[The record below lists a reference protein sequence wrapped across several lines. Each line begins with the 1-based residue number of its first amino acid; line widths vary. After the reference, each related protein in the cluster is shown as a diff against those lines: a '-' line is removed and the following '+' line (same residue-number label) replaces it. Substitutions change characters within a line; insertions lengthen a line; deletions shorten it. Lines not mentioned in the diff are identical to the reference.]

1 MAHYPWPT
9 AQLPLLEILTY
20 PDSFLRKVTHNVDN
34 IDGELQ
40 KLIESMTET
49 MYAAPGV
56 GLAANQIGSDQRILV
71 FDTADEAGKRSSHV
85 LINPKILERH
95 GEILSEDEG
104 CLSVPDFRSN
114 VKRSESILVEAVDR
128 DGNPLS
134 IEASGFLAIVLQH
147 EIDHLEGKLF
157 VDHISMLKK
166 QLFARKVKKLL
177 KSR

>member
-1 MAHYPWPT
+1 M
-9 AQLPLLEILTY
+9 PLLQILTY
-20 PDSFLRKVTHNVDN
+20 PDSFLRKVTRNVEN

-56 GLAANQIGSDQRILV
+56 GLAANQIGCDQKILV
-71 FDTADEAGKRSSHV
+71 FDAANEEGNRSANV
-85 LINPKILERH
+85 LINPRILERH
-95 GEILSEDEG
+95 GEIISEDEG

-114 VKRSESILVEAVDR
+114 VKRFESILVEAVDQ

-134 IEASGFLAIVLQH
+134 IEADGFLAIVLQH

-166 QLFARKVKKLL
+166 QLFARKVKKQL
-177 KSR
+177 KNR